1 MAFMKEI
8 ARGAEAVLY
17 LDNGKLIKDR
27 VKKNYRID
35 EIDNALRKM
44 RTKREVKLLEKS
56 SELINVPNVI
66 KSGEGKIVMDFIEG
80 KLCRDFL
87 NDLSKSRRKKIC
99 KDIGSTIKKLHDG
112 DIIHGDLT
120 TSNMILKEGKVYFID
135 FGLGFVSSKIEDK
148 AVDLHLLKQALT
160 SKHYEIADECFN
172 EIFKAYKP
180 DKNFLERFDKVEGR
194 GRYKGRA

>member
-1 MAFMKEI
+1 MKEI